1 MANNLLITI
10 DDIREYRPVSM
21 LDAKRVDPYILEAQ
35 ENDLRPVL
43 GDALYFDF
51 LANIDTTKYRDL
63 LNGKTYTINSN
74 SVDFPG
80 IKPML
85 CYYSLARIV
94 INNPLNITSYGVV
107 QKTVNESQPVDSSTL
122 GRLVTELRSVALS
135 YQNRL
140 KDFLSYN
147 LTTYTLYNSR
157 TTSETNSTGLN
168 FFSA

>member
-1 MANNLLITI
+1 MASNLLITI
-10 DDIREYRPVSM
+10 DDIREYRPVSS
-21 LDAKRVDPYILEAQ
+21 LDAKRIDPYILEAQ

-51 LANIDTTKYRDL
+51 LTNIDTTKYRDL
-63 LNGKTYTINSN
+63 LNGKNYIINSN
-74 SVDFPG
+74 YVEFPG

-94 INNPLNITSYGVV
+94 VNNPLNITSYGVV
-107 QKTVNESQPVDSSTL
+107 QKTVNESQPVDAAML
-122 GRLVTELRSVALS
+122 GKLVTELRSVALS

-140 KDFLSYN
+140 KDFLLN
-147 LTTYTLYNSR
+147 NMTTYTLYNSR
-157 TTSETNSTGLN
+157 TTSETNSTGFS